1 VTEACGAATWTSVD
15 ACNAVLAADSPVA
28 EASRGTGARAS
39 RLRNR
44 NAPASRSWRGWRLAA
59 CWSPDCSSRTPRGP
73 PERLPQRHRRPRR
86 SHRQTAAE
94 PSAAAHR
101 DVLDQYCVICH
112 NARVVRGESGGASPL
127 AAQLRAAGL
136 TLDTLDLDAVG
147 ERAEVWERVVR
158 KLRAGMMP
166 PAGRPRPE
174 SGVLDD
180 LAAWL
185 EGRLDAAA
193 RRRSDP
199 GRPAAVHR
207 LNRAEYRNAV
217 RDLLAVEVAVEDL
230 LPADDS
236 SHGFD
241 NVGVALRLSESL
253 LERYLAAARRVS
265 RLADLPVALVGGGA
279 GRLAGNRHLRYPL
292 HTPFMN
298 LGLALLEKLDVRVD
312 RIADS
317 TGRLA
322 GV

>member
-1 VTEACGAATWTSVD
+1 MDNRRRIQRGACRRFSARGSQPRHGSPRVSFPEPQR
-15 ACNAVLAADSPVA
+15 ACLAVVA
-28 EASRGTGARAS
+28 
-39 RLRNR
+39 
-44 NAPASRSWRGWRLAA
+44 RLAA
-59 CWSPDCSSRTPRGP
+59 GGLLVAGLLFTNAARATGASSAASQ
-73 PERLPQRHRRPRR
+73 E
-86 SHRQTAAE
+86 TAAE

-101 DVLDQYCVICH
+101 DVLDRYCVTCH

-127 AAQLRAAGL
+127 VAQLRAAGL

-147 ERAEVWERVVR
+147 DRAEVWERVVR

-217 RDLLAVEVAVEDL
+217 RDLLAVEVEVEDL

-298 LGLALLEKLDVRVD
+298 LGLALLEKVDVRVD